1 MEESKY
7 IVLIVDDDDF
17 VREMIAEIFEGANFL
32 TETVSN
38 GNDALQRLSLTSTFD
53 LVVSDMNMPEMN
65 GLELLKEIR
74 KNGMDI
80 PLIILTGNEELTIAI
95 EAMNNGAN
103 DYLLKDENIQDT
115 ILLSA
120 KGVLEKHEL
129 KVQNRRLMDELI
141 DKNKEI
147 ENSLIEVQNAYS
159 ELKKA
164 QAQILQQE
172 KMVSIGQLAAGVA
185 HEINN
190 PMGFISTN
198 IRMLEKYL
206 GKLIEFI
213 STQSDSISQLNSNKP
228 VEVVEAKRAS
238 LKIDYIIKD
247 SADLLIESLQ
257 GAERVK
263 KIVQDLKNFS
273 SVDATDE
280 SLSDINSGIEDTL
293 SIMNN
298 EFRDGINIHKDL
310 GIIPKTV
317 CSQGQLNQVFVNI
330 LLNAVQS
337 IENHGEI
344 AVKSWFSDGKI
355 FASFS
360 DTGSGITK
368 EHLPKIFDPFFTTK
382 AVGKGQG
389 LGLTVA
395 YDIVKKHG
403 GDITVV
409 SEAGKGAT
417 FTISIPVVEV
427 KS

>member
-17 VREMIAEIFEGANFL
+17 VREMIAEIFQGANFL

-38 GNDALQRLSLTSTFD
+38 GNDALQRLSLSSTFD

-129 KVQNRRLMDELI
+129 KLQNRRLMDALI

-172 KMVSIGQLAAGVA
+172 KMASIGQLAAGVA

-190 PMGFISTN
+190 PMGFITTN
-198 IRMLEKYL
+198 IKMLEKYL

-228 VEVVEAKRAS
+228 VEVVEAKRSS

-247 SADLLIESLQ
+247 SADLFIESLQ

-263 KIVQDLKNFS
+263 KIVQALKNFS
-273 SVDATDE
+273 NVDATDE

-355 FASFS
+355 VTSFS

-409 SEAGKGAT
+409 SEVGKGAT

>member
-17 VREMIAEIFEGANFL
+17 VREMIAEIFQGADFL

-38 GNDALQRLSLTSTFD
+38 GNDALQRLSLNSTFD
-53 LVVSDMNMPEMN
+53 VVVSDMNMPGMN

-129 KVQNRRLMDELI
+129 KLQNRQLMDELI

-159 ELKKA
+159 ELRKA

-172 KMVSIGQLAAGVA
+172 KMASIGQLAAGVA

-190 PMGFISTN
+190 PMGFITSN
-198 IRMLEKYL
+198 IRMFEKYL
-206 GKLIEFI
+206 VKLIEFI

-228 VEVVEAKRAS
+228 VETVEAKRAS

-257 GAERVK
+257 GAERVI

-273 SVDATDE
+273 SVDATGE

-337 IENHGEI
+337 IENLGEI
-344 AVKSWFSDGKI
+344 SVKSWFGDGKI
-355 FASFS
+355 FVSFS
-360 DTGSGITK
+360 NTGAGITK

-403 GDITVV
+403 GDITVD
-409 SEAGKGAT
+409 SEVGKGAT
-417 FTISIPVVEV
+417 FTISIPVVEGN
-427 KS
+427 S